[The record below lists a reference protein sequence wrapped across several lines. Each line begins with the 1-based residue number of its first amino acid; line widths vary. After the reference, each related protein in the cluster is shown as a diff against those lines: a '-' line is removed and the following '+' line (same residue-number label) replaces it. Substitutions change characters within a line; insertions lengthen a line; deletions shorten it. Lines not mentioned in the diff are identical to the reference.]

1 MQAALAGFAALPPP
15 AARADVL
22 AGLHCT
28 RARGAA
34 DARKAAVMQCVVR
47 QALFADVVPH
57 LVLRPFEQRTHL
69 VKTIFAVPFHG
80 RRQRPAGRLTP
91 PDARNPG
98 AAARDGAAER
108 LPFARPAA
116 SETLLETV
124 AEPVDAVLS
133 DPAFQFHGLGI
144 VDGQGAAVAL
154 LYPIDEIIGLRIQ
167 PPGINAEDLDFRHG
181 TPNQIGQHDGFRP

>member
-47 QALFADVVPH
+47 QALSADVVPH

-91 PDARNPG
+91 PNARNPG
-98 AAARDGAAER
+98 AAACDGAAER
-108 LPFARPAA
+108 LHFAHPAA
-116 SETLLETV
+116 PATLIETV
-124 AEPVDAVLS
+124 AESVDAVLA
-133 DPAFQFHGLGI
+133 DPALQFPGFGR
-144 VDGQGAAVAL
+144 
-154 LYPIDEIIGLRIQ
+154 ID
-167 PPGINAEDLDFRHG
+167 
-181 TPNQIGQHDGFRP
+181 